1 VSVAIGRSVD
11 VTATQPLPASAPLPF
26 VELDNADPALL
37 AELTEVVADV
47 ARRAAFTLGDEV
59 EAFEREFAAYCEAPE
74 AVGVSSGTEAL
85 VLALRA
91 LGVGPGDEVV
101 LPANSFIATAEA
113 VTLAGARPRVID
125 VDPATGLLTPA
136 LVEDALS
143 ARTRC
148 VIPVHL
154 YGATADL
161 EGIVAVAR
169 RAGVAV
175 VEDACQAHG
184 ARIAGR
190 RTGTVGDLGCFSFYP
205 TKNLGGWGDGGAVV
219 TRDAALAERVRLLR
233 SHGEGAGQRHRHR
246 MPGSTA
252 RLDGIQAAVLR
263 VKLRRLEAANA
274 RRRSLAAELTER
286 LAGLPLE
293 LPSVPPAGD
302 HVFHLYVV
310 RAAERDELRAR
321 LAADHVPTAIHYPVP
336 IHRTE
341 AYASLALGPG
351 SLPTAERLAGEI
363 CSLPF
368 WPAMDEAALE
378 RLSSAVAAA
387 VLG

>member
-1 VSVAIGRSVD
+1 MD
-11 VTATQPLPASAPLPF
+11 VTATQPISTDWPLPF
-26 VELDNADPALL
+26 VELDNADPELL
-37 AELTEVVADV
+37 AELIAVVADV
-47 ARRAAFTLGDEV
+47 ARRAAFTLGEEV
-59 EAFEREFAAYCEAPE
+59 EAFEREFAAYCGARE

-91 LGVGPGDEVV
+91 LEIGPGDEVV
-101 LPANSFIATAEA
+101 VPANTFIATAEA
-113 VTLAGARPRVID
+113 VTLVGARPRVVD

-136 LVEDALS
+136 LVEEALG

-154 YGATADL
+154 YGATADV

-184 ARIAGR
+184 AQIGDR
-190 RTGTVGDLGCFSFYP
+190 RAGTVGDLGCFSFYP

-219 TRDAALAERVRLLR
+219 TSNPELAGRVRLLR
-233 SHGEGAGQRHRHR
+233 SHGEGPHERHRHR
-246 MPGSTA
+246 LPGSTA

-263 VKLRRLEAANA
+263 VKLRRLERANDE
-274 RRRSLAAELTER
+274 RRALGAEMTER

-293 LPSVPPAGD
+293 LPSVPPGGD

-310 RAAERDELRAR
+310 RAPGRDELRAR
-321 LAADHVPTAIHYPVP
+321 LAGEQVPSAIHYPVP

-341 AYASLALGPG
+341 AYESLGMGRG
-351 SLPTAERLAGEI
+351 SLPVAERLAGEI

-368 WPAMDEAALE
+368 WPAMGEAGVE
-378 RLSSAVAAA
+378 RVCTAVAAA
-387 VLG
+387 VEG